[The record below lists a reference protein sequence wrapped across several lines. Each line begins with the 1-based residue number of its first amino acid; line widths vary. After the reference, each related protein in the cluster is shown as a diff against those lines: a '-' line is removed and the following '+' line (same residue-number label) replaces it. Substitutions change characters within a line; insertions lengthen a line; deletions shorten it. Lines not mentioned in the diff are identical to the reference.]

1 MRAAFGKGPRQAVAH
16 VLFHSVK
23 QLHSRTAGRKI
34 ALDLFIPAS
43 AIPIDDPGGQRSLLF
58 RRQFHNGVLNLGEVH
73 ETILPQ
79 SGFV

>member
-1 MRAAFGKGPRQAVAH
+1 
-16 VLFHSVK
+16 
-23 QLHSRTAGRKI
+23 
-34 ALDLFIPAS
+34 
-43 AIPIDDPGGQRSLLF
+43 LLF